1 MSLLLRPVD
10 TLLSAALGVEAAAEG
25 VAAWGAA
32 GVDGV
37 ALAGEA
43 EEAEG
48 GALAGDARGGASSS
62 ALGGVGMGSFR
73 GPEKSR
79 DAEENASSKGS
90 DGALIYEP
98 TGA

>member
-10 TLLSAALGVEAAAEG
+10 TLLSAALGVEEAAEG

-43 EEAEG
+43 EEAAEGG
-48 GALAGDARGGASSS
+48 GALAGEASGAISSV
-62 ALGGVGMGSFR
+62 LGGVGMGSFR

-79 DAEENASSKGS
+79 EAEEKASSRGS
-90 DGALIYEP
+90 DGVLIP
-98 TGA
+98 RNN